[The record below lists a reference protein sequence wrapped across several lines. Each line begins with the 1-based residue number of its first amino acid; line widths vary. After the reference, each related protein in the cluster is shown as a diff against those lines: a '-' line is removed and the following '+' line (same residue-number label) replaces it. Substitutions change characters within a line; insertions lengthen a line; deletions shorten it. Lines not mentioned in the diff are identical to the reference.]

1 MEVANSSLRALIFHY
16 HALVTEFTKKLLVAK
31 EYYSQSSLFW
41 INNSLVADKITQH
54 KAFATAC
61 TAISDLDG
69 LSSQDAIQTLFES
82 YIYFISSLRLLLSLL
97 AIIALF
103 LRL

>member
-1 MEVANSSLRALIFHY
+1 M
-16 HALVTEFTKKLLVAK
+16 
-31 EYYSQSSLFW
+31 
-41 INNSLVADKITQH
+41 ADKITQH
-54 KAFATAC
+54 KAFATTCA
-61 TAISDLDG
+61 AISDLDG

-103 LRL
+103 LRP